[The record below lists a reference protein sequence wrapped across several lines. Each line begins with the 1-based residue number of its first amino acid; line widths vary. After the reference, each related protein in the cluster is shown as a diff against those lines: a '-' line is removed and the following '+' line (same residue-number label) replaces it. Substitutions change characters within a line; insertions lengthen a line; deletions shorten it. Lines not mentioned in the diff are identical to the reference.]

1 MAPGLKLR
9 ASSLEFWASEGDMTM
24 TLSATYDVEVLVKM
38 YEEHTTQG
46 RHIETQR
53 AQTMNFLFVL
63 LVSVI
68 AFLGADKIDPSTK
81 SWIVWLI
88 PVLGVFGAIIVTV
101 YRDKWERSMA
111 LAAAH
116 RQRLDVLCP
125 DLFIE
130 IDREAARRAYHGKI
144 PAVLRWRLFAIWYG
158 LCALM
163 FFGGLLWAIN
173 YR

>member
-1 MAPGLKLR
+1 
-9 ASSLEFWASEGDMTM
+9 M
-24 TLSATYDVEVLVKM
+24 TLSTTYDVDVLVKM
-38 YEEHTTQG
+38 YEEHATQG

-53 AQTMNFLFVL
+53 AQTMNFLFIL

-68 AFLGADKIDPSTK
+68 AFLGAEKIDLGMK
-81 SWIVWLI
+81 SRIVWLI
-88 PVLGVFGAIIVTV
+88 PVLGVFGAVIVTV

-116 RQRLDVLCP
+116 RKRIDILCP

-130 IDREAARRAYHGKI
+130 IDREAARQAYHGKI
-144 PAVLRWRLFAIWYG
+144 PAVLRWRLFAVWYG

-163 FFGGLLWAIN
+163 FIGGLIWAIPMVPHIFD
-173 YR
+173 YQ